1 MWHLL
6 TNIYYEYI
14 FCNMLVYC
22 TGQGASPIHTPSLL
36 HRFKPESQ
44 WHIIQSLP
52 PLYDICN
59 CNNAHNLFKGSARLL
74 LGLHIKYQI
83 HLCIT
88 YYFGSA
94 QQIWCL
100 TLELM
105 LTVFQTLT
113 FLLILSNIWL
123 WQKIVRFWYSQIG
136 CKYQITLMSYHVYKI
151 CRLLLTSYGLC
162 QFQYR
167 LCTC

>member
-1 MWHLL
+1 MSTYSAICLYIVQAKELLQYTLHHYCIDSNQKANDISFSPCHLYM
-6 TNIYYEYI
+6 T
-14 FCNMLVYC
+14 
-22 TGQGASPIHTPSLL
+22 
-36 HRFKPESQ
+36 
-44 WHIIQSLP
+44 
-52 PLYDICN
+52 ICN